1 MRTRD
6 DIQPL
11 QFIFPPFSHFL
22 LCRVS
27 SPLAFAKS
35 CCTKGFCNVAF
46 RSFFPN
52 KEVWH
57 QLGQVSTRNWARSSN
72 IPLMS
77 VLGPLKSRDEK
88 SDRMSRC
95 QTDFHAVHL
104 PIMARGSFDM
114 QKLSVTHHCDSVF
127 HGVDQGCQKLA
138 RNQKEI
144 TPHYYLPP

>member
-6 DIQPL
+6 GIQPL
-11 QFIFPPFSHFL
+11 QFTFPPFSHFP

-88 SDRMSRC
+88 IAC
-95 QTDFHAVHL
+95 
-104 PIMARGSFDM
+104 RGVRQIFMQFICLYDTWVIWYAKVKCHSPPPLLSFSTGLIKVV
-114 QKLSVTHHCDSVF
+114 QKLSRHIHKETVTDCEV
-127 HGVDQGCQKLA
+127 
-138 RNQKEI
+138 
-144 TPHYYLPP
+144 